1 MQFLRNR
8 GEPDQVVHDNVHR
21 AANTVGRDVRKIECL
36 GKNTLSGECAIAMDQ
51 QWQKLLASAFACPV
65 LLCASA
71 AHGDWINRL
80 KMARVRN
87 QMDMYLRAAAG
98 FGPAGARRPRYLAAR
113 RSAAVRRL
121 LDYRF
126 PALTLGSIVFAGTA
140 RS

>member
-21 AANTVGRDVRKIECL
+21 TANTVGRDVRKIECL
-36 GKNTLSGECAIAMDQ
+36 GKYTLSGECAIAMDQ
-51 QWQKLLASAFACPV
+51 QWQKLLASAFACAV

-98 FGPAGARRPRYLAAR
+98 F
-113 RSAAVRRL
+113 
-121 LDYRF
+121 
-126 PALTLGSIVFAGTA
+126 VFARCA
-140 RS
+140 HVILDVAAAKHAPRINIFES